1 MSVKIRMKRMG
12 SKKRPFYRL
21 VAADSRYPRDGRF
34 LEILGYY
41 NPMVEPA
48 EIQLDEDKV
57 YKWLDDGAKPTPNA
71 ANVLRTAGLLERW
84 RLLRSGVTVPQL
96 DAKIEELRAKQPKAQ
111 ERTRE
116 KLSKK
121 AIAAAKKAQ
130 EEKAAAEE
138 AGAQAAGPAEPAGS
152 AEEAGAAE
160 DAAPGGETSNE

>member
-48 EIQLDEDKV
+48 EIRIEEDKI
-57 YKWLDDGAKPTPNA
+57 YRWLDSGAQPTPNA
-71 ANVLRTAGLLERW
+71 RNILRSVGILERW
-84 RLLRSGVTVPQL
+84 RLLRSGVSIAEL
-96 DAKIEELRAKQPKAQ
+96 DARVEELRGKQPRAKAAP
-111 ERTRE
+111 RV

-121 AIAAAKKAQ
+121 AAAAIAAAQK
-130 EEKAAAEE
+130 EESPPGGQGEAAAAE
-138 AGAQAAGPAEPAGS
+138 GATETAPQAGPENDRA
-152 AEEAGAAE
+152 
-160 DAAPGGETSNE
+160 

>member
-1 MSVKIRMKRMG
+1 MG

-48 EIQLDEDKV
+48 EIRIDDDKV
-57 YKWLDDGAKPTPNA
+57 YKWLDAGATPTPNA
-71 ANVLRTAGLLERW
+71 ANVLRKIGLLERW
-84 RLLRSGVTVPQL
+84 RLLRSGVTIPQL

-121 AIAAAKKAQ
+121 AIAAAKKVE
-130 EEKAAAEE
+130 EEKAAAAEGAAAESAGESGSEE
-138 AGAQAAGPAEPAGS
+138 EPAG
-152 AEEAGAAE
+152 EA
-160 DAAPGGETSNE
+160 

>member
-1 MSVKIRMKRMG
+1 MG

-48 EIQLDEDKV
+48 EIKLDEDKV

-71 ANVLRTAGLLERW
+71 ANVLKTAGILERW
-84 RLLRSGVTVPQL
+84 RLLRSGVTIPQL
-96 DAKIEELRAKQPKAQ
+96 DAKIDELRAKQPKPK

-130 EEKAAAEE
+130 EEKAAAVEE
-138 AGAQAAGPAEPAGS
+138 SAKAADSAKAAES
-152 AEEAGAAE
+152 AKAADE
-160 DAAPGGETSNE
+160 DAASGGDTSNES